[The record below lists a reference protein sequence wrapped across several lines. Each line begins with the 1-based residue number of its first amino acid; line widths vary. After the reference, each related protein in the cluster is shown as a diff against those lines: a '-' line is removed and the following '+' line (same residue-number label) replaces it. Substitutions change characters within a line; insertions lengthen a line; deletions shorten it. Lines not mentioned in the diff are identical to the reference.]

1 MPSHHTPLHAAVAQV
16 VASFAGVAPTELK
29 VEQPPRPELGDLAI
43 GCFAIAKAKQQSPA
57 QVAQAI
63 AAAFQPTELLASAS
77 AAGPF
82 VNFRANRAAAEHWL
96 VDAALTG
103 TLLPRTLGADQ
114 TICIDYGSP
123 NIAKH
128 LAYHHIRGTTI
139 GHALAQTFRALGYRV
154 VGINFLGDWGTT
166 HGMLLA
172 AWHKWGP
179 IDPGEH
185 TAPPFGGADRRAQ
198 VAAGD
203 HTAPPFGGADRRAQ
217 VAAGDHTAPPF
228 GGADRR
234 AQVAAGDHTAPPFG
248 GADRRAQVAAGD
260 HTAPPFGGADRR
272 AQVAAIGVTGL
283 NALYVKFR
291 EAVKADPALEQEGRA
306 WFRRLE
312 SGDPDA
318 RALWEAFREVSWAE
332 FESVYALLGIEYDEV
347 RGESAYE
354 PDMPRVLKELAPL
367 LVESEGAQVVELE
380 GEKTPILMLT
390 KDGTTLYA
398 TRDVAAAEY
407 RWATFHFTR
416 SLYVVDRGQA
426 LHFRQLFKLLAK
438 MGHDWAARC
447 QHVPY
452 GLVRLGGKKTS
463 TRLGNVV
470 LMKQVFD
477 IAADEVR
484 ERIAAKNPELSPA
497 QIEQTA
503 RDVGIGAVIFAN
515 LASQREKD
523 VDFDLD
529 KAVSIEGDSGPYL
542 QYSHARCASLARK
555 AGEVIA
561 SADGIDFTKLATDAE
576 WAVARRLYEFPDAVV
591 RAGDAC
597 EPHVIAHYLLE
608 LAADYSRWYTIGNDD
623 AALRVLCDDP
633 ATRRA
638 RLALAA
644 AVQRVLREGLAL
656 LGIAAPD
663 QM

>member
-1 MPSHHTPLHAAVAQV
+1 MPSHHTPLHAAAAQV
-16 VASFAGVAPTELK
+16 VASFAGVAPTDLK

-57 QVAQAI
+57 QVANDI
-63 AAAFQPTELLASAS
+63 AAAFQPTELLESAT

-82 VNFRANRAAAEHWL
+82 VNFRANRAAAQRWL

-103 TLLPRTLGADQ
+103 TLLPRALGAGQ

-172 AWHKWGP
+172 AWHKWGAIDP
-179 IDPGEH
+179 ID
-185 TAPPFGGADRRAQ
+185 
-198 VAAGD
+198 
-203 HTAPPFGGADRRAQ
+203 
-217 VAAGDHTAPPF
+217 
-228 GGADRR
+228 
-234 AQVAAGDHTAPPFG
+234 
-248 GADRRAQVAAGD
+248 
-260 HTAPPFGGADRR
+260 
-272 AQVAAIGVTGL
+272 VTGL

-291 EAVKADPALEQEGRA
+291 EGAKADPALEQEGRA
-306 WFRRLE
+306 WFKRLE
-312 SGDPDA
+312 SGEPEV
-318 RALWEAFREVSWAE
+318 RALWEKFREVSWAE

-354 PDMPRVLKELAPL
+354 SDMPRVLKELAPL
-367 LVESEGAQVVELE
+367 LIESEGAQVVELE
-380 GEKTPILMLT
+380 GEKTPILMMT

-407 RWATFHFTR
+407 RWATFQFTR

-438 MGHDWAARC
+438 MGHEWAARC

-484 ERIAAKNPELSPA
+484 ERIATKNPELSPA

-555 AGEVIA
+555 AGEVIT
-561 SADGIDFTKLATDAE
+561 SADGVDFAKLATDAE

-591 RAGDAC
+591 RASDAC

-608 LAADYSRWYTIGNDD
+608 LAADYSRWYTMGNDD
-623 AALRVLCDDP
+623 AAQRVLSDDP

-656 LGIAAPD
+656 LGIVAPD

>member
-1 MPSHHTPLHAAVAQV
+1 MPSHHTPLHAAAAQV
-16 VASFAGVAPTELK
+16 VASFAGVAPTDLK

-82 VNFRANRAAAEHWL
+82 VNFRANRAAAERWL

-103 TLLPRTLGADQ
+103 TLLPRTLGAGQ

-172 AWHKWGP
+172 AWHKWGAIDP
-179 IDPGEH
+179 ID
-185 TAPPFGGADRRAQ
+185 
-198 VAAGD
+198 
-203 HTAPPFGGADRRAQ
+203 
-217 VAAGDHTAPPF
+217 
-228 GGADRR
+228 
-234 AQVAAGDHTAPPFG
+234 
-248 GADRRAQVAAGD
+248 
-260 HTAPPFGGADRR
+260 
-272 AQVAAIGVTGL
+272 VTGL

-291 EAVKADPALEQEGRA
+291 EAAKADPTLEQEGRA
-306 WFRRLE
+306 WFKRLE
-312 SGDPDA
+312 SGEPEV
-318 RALWEAFREVSWAE
+318 RALWEKFREVSWAE

-354 PDMPRVLKELAPL
+354 PDMPRVLKELGPL

-380 GEKTPILMLT
+380 GEKTPILMMT

-438 MGHDWAARC
+438 MGHEWAARC

-484 ERIAAKNPELSPA
+484 ERIAAKNPEMSPA
-497 QIEQTA
+497 QVEQTA
-503 RDVGIGAVIFAN
+503 RDFGIGAVIFAN

-561 SADGIDFTKLATDAE
+561 SSDGIDFTKLATDAE
-576 WAVARRLYEFPDAVV
+576 WAVTRRLYEFPDAVV

-608 LAADYSRWYTIGNDD
+608 LAADYSRWYTMGNDD

-656 LGIAAPD
+656 LGIVAPD